1 MKPMEIDVLEMTKDV
16 IRRHIALDC
25 EMVQILM
32 PMDLAKKLLEELEK
46 IHD

>member
-1 MKPMEIDVLEMTKDV
+1 MKQMEIDVLEMTKDV
-16 IRRHIALDC
+16 IRRQIAIER

>member
-1 MKPMEIDVLEMTKDV
+1 MEIDVLEMTKDA
-16 IRRHIALDC
+16 IRRQIVMEC
-25 EMVQILM
+25 EMVRILM

>member
-1 MKPMEIDVLEMTKDV
+1 MKKTDIDIIEMVKEA